1 MPRELFYRQLQLEE
15 GLLQPERPRLVP
27 RTGLD
32 DYVYSLEIMLFPTGS
47 NQFSDCES
55 IFVGTGS
62 PSERFYRQTGE
73 HEQRGNIA
81 GSAHIEFFPPAEVYQ
96 QAESMWRD
104 HDMETCI
111 RVFVTRSDGKQ
122 ARLCHGPAVDDFS
135 IFYNM
140 GSLRQE
146 RAASPQPMKFFTQT
160 VDFEARPEISAYW
173 EDRNSRGG
181 APFPSSLSV
190 FTVKFSLAHDD
201 HDIYMSI
208 ADTCLALEHY
218 VDWI

>member
-27 RTGLD
+27 RTRLD

-62 PSERFYRQTGE
+62 ASERFYNETREDG
-73 HEQRGNIA
+73 HRPSSV
-81 GSAHIEFFPPAEVYQ
+81 GSAHVEFFPPAEVYYH
-96 QAESMWRD
+96 AESMWTD
-104 HDMETCI
+104 HEMETCI

-146 RAASPQPMKFFTQT
+146 RAASPQPVNFLTQT

-173 EDRNSRGG
+173 EDYDRERGEKT
-181 APFPSSLSV
+181 PSTLSV
-190 FTVKFSLAHDD
+190 FTVKFAMAHGD
-201 HDIYMSI
+201 HDIYMSV

-218 VDWI
+218 VDWV

>member
-1 MPRELFYRQLQLEE
+1 M
-15 GLLQPERPRLVP
+15 
-27 RTGLD
+27 
-32 DYVYSLEIMLFPTGS
+32 I
-47 NQFSDCES
+47 
-55 IFVGTGS
+55 
-62 PSERFYRQTGE
+62 
-73 HEQRGNIA
+73 
-81 GSAHIEFFPPAEVYQ
+81 
-96 QAESMWRD
+96 
-104 HDMETCI
+104 
-111 RVFVTRSDGKQ
+111 
-122 ARLCHGPAVDDFS
+122 
-135 IFYNM
+135 
-140 GSLRQE
+140 
-146 RAASPQPMKFFTQT
+146 FFTQT